1 MPNNS
6 MLRLEVNSNT
16 EVTDIPANNSGILM
30 IDKGKTSTGFDI
42 QYKISSNVEV
52 IPNTL
57 YTGQLK
63 GGDGSG
69 LTWRR
74 ICTTSIEDSKGTITF
89 TMPSNITG
97 VSNGCYGQYTIR
109 DGWCFANFTIGVS
122 KITSTSSTN
131 YAQIATGF
139 PSPITGIYPVLYS
152 ENGVQGTQITLYISS
167 SGVVKILAKGNIIS
181 SQDFYLGMVTYPVKE
196 T

>member
-1 MPNNS
+1 
-6 MLRLEVNSNT
+6 
-16 EVTDIPANNSGILM
+16 M

-42 QYKISSNVEV
+42 RYKMSSNLG
-52 IPNTL
+52 IAPKTL

-74 ICTTSIEDSKGTITF
+74 ICTTSIEDNKGTINF

-97 VSNGCYGQYTIR
+97 IPDGCYGDYVIR
-109 DGWCFANFTIGVS
+109 DGWCFASFTVGVT
-122 KITSTSSTN
+122 KIAPFAN
-131 YAQIATGF
+131 YTQIATGF
-139 PSPITGIYPVLYS
+139 PSPIKTIYPVLYS
-152 ENGVQGTQITLYISS
+152 ENGVQGTQITLYINS
-167 SGVVKILAKGNIIS
+167 SGVVKILAKGNATS
-181 SQDFYLGMVTYPVKE
+181 GQDFYLGIVTYPVKE